1 MRWILSLG
9 VLVGLGL
16 MAGGC
21 GDPSPSSA
29 TAPFSRGQDLEQL
42 RVQNAVLSKRLEE
55 LRARD
60 ETLSNRLGEASQTLE
75 RQDRQIATLT
85 QANQEAQAYKAQAEH
100 LQEALG
106 QLNDR
111 IQHLNALISTLS
123 RSGLA
128 PEPETAPASAPAAPA
143 TAPTQP
149 AN

>member
-21 GDPSPSSA
+21 GDPSQSPASA
-29 TAPFSRGQDLEQL
+29 PTSRGQELEQL

-55 LRARD
+55 LRGRD
-60 ETLSNRLGEASQTLE
+60 EALSNRLRDASDTIE
-75 RQDRQIATLT
+75 RQERQIATLT

-123 RSGLA
+123 RSGIG
-128 PEPETAPASAPAAPA
+128 PETAPASAPVSPA